1 MIPFEQPVI
10 RPNVDG
16 IRPSDVPNRLVAW
29 GTFRLPFALVLGPV
43 VDVHTGFPYSKVDE
57 RQNYVGLPNGQR
69 FATFFS
75 LDFQTYRDFHMPPGL
90 HLGSRKIRL
99 GFYMLNVT
107 NHGNFN
113 SVYNN
118 VTSPRVGEFA
128 GFERRQTA
136 FLLSVVN

>member
-1 MIPFEQPVI
+1 
-10 RPNVDG
+10 
-16 IRPSDVPNRLVAW
+16 
-29 GTFRLPFALVLGPV
+29 
-43 VDVHTGFPYSKVDE
+43 VDVHSGFPYSNVDD

-75 LDFQTYRDFHMPPGL
+75 LDFQAYRDFRMPTGL
-90 HLGSRKIRL
+90 HFGSRKLRF
-99 GFYMLNVT
+99 GFYMLNTT

-118 VTSPRVGEFA
+118 VTSPLFGQFA
-128 GFERRQTA
+128 GFQRRQTA

>member
-1 MIPFEQPVI
+1 LVFSPV
-10 RPNVDG
+10 
-16 IRPSDVPNRLVAW
+16 L
-29 GTFRLPFALVLGPV
+29 
-43 VDVHTGFPYSKVDE
+43 DVHSGFPYSNVDD

-69 FATFFS
+69 YKTFFS
-75 LDFQTYRDFHMPPGL
+75 LDFQTYRDFRLPPGL
-90 HLGSRKIRL
+90 HFGSRKLRF
-99 GFYMLNVT
+99 GFYMLNAT

-118 VTSPRVGEFA
+118 VTSPQFGQFA